1 MAAPSAPG
9 GGSAPQG
16 PVGLELHRVSA
27 RRRSFHL
34 EISDLRLPP
43 GITVLAGPNGAGK
56 STFFRCLAAREPRAL
71 VEGTLD
77 GAPLTGHDVT
87 VMAQSPRLPRDLTPR
102 ELLEQVAWLS
112 GSDRTSASERAGAVL
127 DDVGLGDVA
136 ARRIDDLSGG
146 MSRRLAYG
154 ASRVLDA
161 SLVLLDEPT
170 NDLDPVQRRSF
181 LRLVEETSAGR
192 TCVIATHALRD
203 VAPIADH
210 VMVLDGGRVLFSGTT
225 EAFLD
230 GYAPESRDAEDA
242 YTRCIDTAGALA

>member
-1 MAAPSAPG
+1 M
-9 GGSAPQG
+9 
-16 PVGLELHRVSA
+16 
-27 RRRSFHL
+27 
-34 EISDLRLPP
+34 
-43 GITVLAGPNGAGK
+43 NGA
-56 STFFRCLAAREPRAL
+56 P
-71 VEGTLD
+71 VV
-77 GAPLTGHDVT
+77 GHDVT

-102 ELLEQVAWLS
+102 ELFEQVAWLN
-112 GSDRTSASERAGAVL
+112 GADRPSARERAGAVL
-127 DDVGLGDVA
+127 DEVGLEDVA
-136 ARRIDDLSGG
+136 GKRISELSGG

-181 LRLVEETSAGR
+181 LRLVGETSAGR

-230 GYAPESRDAEDA
+230 SYAPESRDAEDA
-242 YTRCIDTAGALA
+242 YTRCIDTAGVPA